1 MIVSRHAAE
10 RYALRV
16 RAASLAAAAA
26 QLSGLAGIAEEEE
39 VLDEW
44 ERWLR
49 VGDLRLVVVGDTIVT
64 CYIVGVRDAIT
75 D

>member
-16 RAASLAAAAA
+16 RAASLEAAAA